1 MNVTFETTEDS
12 EATFTVQLE
21 WNEILKEYNKVL
33 NGYIQK
39 AKVPGFRP
47 GHAPKSMIERMY
59 NKNLLLSEAVETLAE
74 KAAVQKAFDSDVT
87 ILTHAH
93 FHTESVDEGK
103 DITITGTFPVLGKGV
118 LDDYSD
124 IHIPVHNIVVSDEE
138 VDQVIESYR
147 TEHPIYKAVDR
158 PAQIGDSITVGMVYV
173 INEKT
178 VGDLDQD
185 QQFELI
191 ENRSGLF
198 AGIDAFLTGMS
209 EGDTKEFETTLPN
222 DYPSEMYAG
231 KTIHFTV
238 VIRQVSEKEYP
249 VIDDGFAKQEAGV
262 DSVEQMRNS
271 IRSNQYFQK
280 LQSMERNLQSEL
292 IDQLVAKL
300 ELNVPKEL
308 VDTEVTDILQDLSE
322 LIGESMQLDDYFK
335 MIGKDENTYREEVR
349 PDAIRRIK
357 QRRALSLVADR
368 ENITVTAQDIQ
379 NVIND
384 YNKSKPGQHLRYSQL
399 SNNQRII
406 IVNRLRNERA
416 LDLLKKRSYVYDT
429 AENSEAQA
437 SVSAEE
443 SPQEEIKQIGE
454 DTLASEPVV
463 DDTIS

>member
-74 KAAVQKAFDSDVT
+74 KVAVQKAIDSDVT

-93 FHTESVDEGK
+93 FHTEMVDEGK
-103 DITITGTFPVLGKGV
+103 DVTLTGTFPVLSKGV
-118 LDDYSD
+118 LGDYND
-124 IHIPVHNIVVSDEE
+124 IRISIPDVIVSDEE
-138 VDQVIESYR
+138 VDQVIDSYLKER
-147 TEHPIYKAVDR
+147 PIFKALDR
-158 PAQIGDSITVGMVYV
+158 PAQIGDSVTVGMTYIV
-173 INEKT
+173 NEKT

-185 QQFELI
+185 QQFELL
-191 ENRSGLF
+191 ENRTGLF
-198 AGIDAFLTGMS
+198 AGIDAFLSGMS
-209 EGDTKEFETTLPN
+209 EGDTKEFETTLPD
-222 DYPSEMYAG
+222 DYPSESFAG
-231 KTIHFTV
+231 KTVHFTV
-238 VIRQVSEKEYP
+238 NMRQVSVKEYL
-249 VIDDGFAKQEAGV
+249 VIDDNFAKQEAGV
-262 DSVEQMRNS
+262 DTVEEMRNS

-280 LQSMERNLQSEL
+280 LQSMERNLQNDL

-300 ELNVPKEL
+300 ELSVPKEL
-308 VDTEVTDILQDLSE
+308 IETELNDMMQDMAE
-322 LIGESMQLDDYFK
+322 LIGQSMPLADYLK
-335 MIGKDENTYREEVR
+335 MIGKDENTYREELR

-379 NVIND
+379 NVVNE
-384 YNKSKPGQHLRYSQL
+384 YNQSKPGQHVRASQL
-399 SNNQRII
+399 SNNQRIV
-406 IVNRLRNERA
+406 IVNRLRNDEA
-416 LDLLKKRSYVYDT
+416 LKLLMRKCYVYEKV
-429 AENSEAQA
+429 ENSDSSA
-437 SVSAEE
+437 SEPAEDAL
-443 SPQEEIKQIGE
+443 QEQNKQIEE
-454 DTLASEPVV
+454 DTLASEPVT